1 MNQRRRWVAPQVMC
15 QILRTQPQYGKEDIK
30 ASAYG
35 QTAWGRKPEQH
46 GRLYLF
52 VITNSSDAGTYETR
66 FPLS

>member
-1 MNQRRRWVAPQVMC
+1 MC